1 VFDAT
6 NACLQVV
13 GRVAPAMVAAVG
25 SSGNVAGALHM
36 RYRVASGLLKVATAF
51 LPRAIIDEE
60 EAVAELLFRL
70 VSVLLPCVDT
80 ELLQIPSV
88 CHGYFELWQFFV
100 DVYPGRVATL
110 PPALFASLIQSLEWG
125 LATDVEAEVTQRVCL
140 QTMAAMAEHAFKA
153 LHSRGADVAEV
164 EVLLGSGTQVRVQVM
179 WSLHGSIIPLV

>member
-1 VFDAT
+1 MFDAT

-70 VSVLLPCVDT
+70 VSVLLPCLAISRFVWVGCFPVMRGPH
-80 ELLQIPSV
+80 QM
-88 CHGYFELWQFFV
+88 LWYKV
-100 DVYPGRVATL
+100 R
-110 PPALFASLIQSLEWG
+110 
-125 LATDVEAEVTQRVCL
+125 LAD
-140 QTMAAMAEHAFKA
+140 
-153 LHSRGADVAEV
+153 G
-164 EVLLGSGTQVRVQVM
+164 
-179 WSLHGSIIPLV
+179 